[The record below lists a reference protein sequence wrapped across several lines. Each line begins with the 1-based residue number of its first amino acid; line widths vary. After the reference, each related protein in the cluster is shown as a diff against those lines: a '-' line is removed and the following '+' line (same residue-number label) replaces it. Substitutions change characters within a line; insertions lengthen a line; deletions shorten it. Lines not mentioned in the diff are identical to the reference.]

1 VNTDDQLDQALSR
14 LSREMKPQRDL
25 WPELAQQL
33 RVRQP
38 ERRPLALRWVAIAAS
53 LLAGVLLWQTLLLPR
68 FALFD
73 EFAGDSWAI
82 AYSAAQTQADE
93 YELEKA
99 RRLAQLEYVSE
110 DFGNWQLQLA
120 VWDQAIGQVQMAIFD
135 EPNNPLLRRQMASL
149 YQQQLNYIQLL
160 ASNYDY

>member
-1 VNTDDQLDQALSR
+1 VNTEDQLDQALR
-14 LSREMKPQRDL
+14 QLSREMNPHRDL
-25 WPELAQQL
+25 WPVLAKRL
-33 RVRQP
+33 RERQP
-38 ERRPLALRWVAIAAS
+38 LRRPPARRWAVIAAS
-53 LLAGVLLWQTLLLPR
+53 LLLGVLIWQALLLSR
-68 FALFD
+68 FAWFD
-73 EFAGDSWAI
+73 EYAGDSWAI
-82 AYSAAQTQADE
+82 AYSAAQTQAVE

-149 YQQQLNYIQLL
+149 YQQQLKYIQLL